1 MRCIEDVHGF
11 MTLPHAKPKGSAV
24 CPVRVASKLGG
35 DGDDGATE
43 VERGPVAEQK
53 VMSSL

>member
-1 MRCIEDVHGF
+1 

-24 CPVRVASKLGG
+24 CPVHVASKLGGGG